1 MISLSRLLSLIL
13 CLAALAAVPL
23 RAQETQPKE
32 SPLQESPQ
40 AAPATPEAVPEPPLP
55 MKTVP
60 LNIPMEAFGTAN
72 PACLEWTDSCR
83 TCSRDAENNI
93 SCSTPGIACL
103 PQQDIACKK
112 ERGK

>member
-1 MISLSRLLSLIL
+1 MISLSRLPPLIF
-13 CLAALAAVPL
+13 CLGALAAAPL
-23 RAQETQPKE
+23 AAQEVLPKE
-32 SPLQESPQ
+32 APPQESPPAGP
-40 AAPATPEAVPEPPLP
+40 AAPEPVPEAPLP

-72 PACLEWTDSCR
+72 PDCLEWTDSCR
-83 TCSRDAENNI
+83 TCARDAENVI

-103 PQQDIACKK
+103 PQDVTCKK

>member
-1 MISLSRLLSLIL
+1 MISLSQLLALIL
-13 CLAALAAVPL
+13 CGGAFYLGALASVPL
-23 RAQETQPKE
+23 SAQEIP
-32 SPLQESPQ
+32 SQEAPP
-40 AAPATPEAVPEPPLP
+40 AAPAAPEAVPKAPLP
-55 MKTVP
+55 MKKVP

-103 PQQDIACKK
+103 PQDSTCKK
-112 ERGK
+112 ERGQ